1 MQAPTPSD
9 DPGGAKR
16 LDPAAVGVWI
26 AEIVGRFAFPI
37 VFVLLFGGQSL
48 RLFAVFVTI
57 GIGASVVRYLRF
69 RYRLEPNALVV
80 EGGVLQTWRR
90 VIPFARIQSVDVVEK
105 LRHRLFGVV
114 ELRIEAAGGRETEA
128 ALVALRPD
136 EAERVRS
143 RLLAHTGVPP
153 RPDVVVPP
161 LIKLHPRM
169 LLLAGVTGGRVAI
182 LAVLLGYGVDLVS
195 EETAVRLL
203 SRLGGAGI
211 GRIVLII
218 ALFVAVAVVIS
229 IVATL
234 LVYWDFT
241 ITRDAERLTIT
252 RGLLERRRA
261 VVPLGRLQA
270 IRMEENLV
278 RWVLGLASLRAV
290 SAGRPRQAED
300 EQETSVLLPV
310 GTRRVAVAMIG
321 SLLDVPAEQLLTR
334 LERPPTRAVVPR
346 ILGAVAVGTVIGVL
360 AVIAAGRV
368 GAVAFAVVP
377 LALALAVVSWRTL
390 GATFERGTA
399 VVRSGVFVRR
409 TLVMPVGN
417 LQHLSLTV
425 SPPQRPLGLAT
436 LRLSIPRA
444 VGRALHLPTEVAA
457 LRFAELSASFR
468 SGARAR
474 RVS

>member
-9 DPGGAKR
+9 DPGAAKR

-26 AEIVGRFAFPI
+26 ADIVGRFAFPI
-37 VFVLLFGGQSL
+37 VVILFFGGQSA
-48 RLFAVFVTI
+48 RVFYVLLAI
-57 GIGASVVRYLRF
+57 GIAASVVRYLRF

-90 VIPFARIQSVDVVEK
+90 VIPFTRIQSVDVVEK

-128 ALVALRPD
+128 ALVALKPD
-136 EAERVRS
+136 EAERVRA
-143 RLLAHTGVPP
+143 RLLAHTGAPP

-161 LIKLHPRM
+161 LIKLQPRM
-169 LLLAGVTGGRVAI
+169 LLLSGVTGGRVAV
-182 LAVLLGYGVDLVS
+182 LAVLLGYGLDLVS

-203 SRLGGAGI
+203 SRLGGAGL
-211 GRIVLII
+211 GRIVLIV
-218 ALFVAVAVVIS
+218 AAFVAVAVVIS

-234 LVYWDFT
+234 FVYWDFT
-241 ITRDAERLTIT
+241 IVREGERLTIT
-252 RGLLERRRA
+252 RGLLEKRRA
-261 VVPLGRLQA
+261 VVPLSRLQA

-278 RWVLGLASLRAV
+278 RWVLGLASLRAI
-290 SAGRPRQAED
+290 SAGRPRQAQD

-310 GTRRVAVAMIG
+310 GSRRVAVALMG
-321 SLLDVPAEQLLTR
+321 SLLDVPAEQLLSR
-334 LERPPTRAVVPR
+334 LERPPARAIVPR
-346 ILGAVAVGTVIGVL
+346 V
-360 AVIAAGRV
+360 V
-368 GAVAFAVVP
+368 GAVVVGTAIGVVATVATGRAGAIAFAAVP
-377 LALALAVVSWRTL
+377 IALALAVVSWRSL
-390 GATFERGTA
+390 GATFEPRVA
-399 VVRSGVFVRR
+399 VVRSGMFVRR

-444 VGRALHLPTEVAA
+444 VGRALHLPNAVAA
-457 LRFAELSASFR
+457 RRFAELSASFR
-468 SGARAR
+468 RSAA
-474 RVS
+474 

>member
-1 MQAPTPSD
+1 LQAQTPSD
-9 DPGGAKR
+9 DPRAAKR

-26 AEIVGRFAFPI
+26 AEIVGRFAIPL
-37 VFVLLFGGQSL
+37 VVVLLFGGESQRVL
-48 RLFAVFVTI
+48 AVLVTI
-57 GIGASVVRYLRF
+57 GIVASIVRYLRF

-105 LRHRLFGVV
+105 LRHRMFGVV
-114 ELRIEAAGGRETEA
+114 ELRVEAAGGRETEA
-128 ALVALRPD
+128 ALVALKPD
-136 EAERVRS
+136 EAERVRA
-143 RLLAHTGVPP
+143 RLLAHTGAPP

-169 LLLAGVTGGRVAI
+169 LLLAGVTGGRVAV
-182 LAVLLGYGVDLVS
+182 LAVLLGYGLDLVS
-195 EETAVRLL
+195 EETAIRVL
-203 SRLGGAGI
+203 SRLGGEGI
-211 GRIVLII
+211 GRIFLIV
-218 ALFVAVAVVIS
+218 AVFVAVAVAIS

-252 RGLLERRRA
+252 RGLLEKRRA

-278 RWVLGLASLRAV
+278 RWILGLASLRAV
-290 SAGRPRQAED
+290 SAGRPRQTED
-300 EQETSVLLPV
+300 EQETSLLLPV
-310 GTRRVAVAMIG
+310 GSRRVAVAMIG
-321 SLLDVPAEQLLTR
+321 SLLGLPAEQLLAA
-334 LERPPTRAVVPR
+334 LERPPMRAVVPR
-346 ILGAVAVGTVIGVL
+346 ALGAAVVGTAIGVYAVVIFGRAGAAAFGAVPVAVG
-360 AVIAAGRV
+360 
-368 GAVAFAVVP
+368 
-377 LALALAVVSWRTL
+377 LAVVSWRTL
-390 GATFERGTA
+390 GATFEAGVA

-409 TLVMPVGN
+409 TLVMPVAN

-444 VGRALHLPTEVAA
+444 VGRALHLPNAVAA
-457 LRFAELSASFR
+457 RRFTELSE
-468 SGARAR
+468 SGSVVR
-474 RVS
+474 